1 MDPKKFIKIFTKK
14 DFRKE
19 IIKDLKKEM
28 EQYPFFSPVIIAY
41 LLTLRLNDDPSF
53 RNELLKYSHYISDR
67 KRFIRLLFEI
77 ELIKEKIKYKLTP
90 EEAEQLEKEIYERS
104 KQKHEQ
110 IIKEIIE
117 PKIEKLRK
125 LAELSRTQ
133 KQPSQP
139 TEAQTET
146 TSTPEEK
153 NSEIQE
159 KSLQQEAETNDKTV
173 ELKVTITPTQEEQEQ
188 IKVQR
193 EETAAH
199 VATKN
204 IADKEVEKIQT
215 PDTSTEEKTFEQE
228 EKHTPD
234 TKIET
239 GPKKPS
245 DKEKKDE
252 EEKVVTIDDIFKKIA
267 ELKKQKL
274 TAKEEFKQRITTI
287 DQLMEEQKSR
297 EEITHDVKQ
306 GQTEDKPRASSS
318 KTIISEQ
325 EAETAKKSDKSE
337 TPTRKQEKISHET
350 PEEILDLELS
360 DLDNTEKTTT
370 ESTPETS
377 KVAHEQIQEEILDLD
392 LSEQKS
398 AVTTPTQ
405 ADSEKSLHDT
415 KLTETPE
422 IKTKEIDKKET
433 TMDKK
438 AELKTETDKIATEE
452 KTTQATETKP
462 ETSKTIQPPQ
472 EKVQPVST
480 QPSITTSSTTTK
492 KTAADRILEEIR
504 RRREEKMKQQQLI
517 DKFLKEQP
525 TIDRKKEPTIEGDL
539 SENASKEPDLVTEKM
554 ARIYE
559 LQELYDKA
567 IETYEKLILKFP
579 EKSDY
584 FAKKIQELKQKLN
597 K

>member
-19 IIKDLKKEM
+19 IITDLKKEM
-28 EQYPFFSPVIIAY
+28 EEYPFFSPVIIAY

-110 IIKEIIE
+110 IIREIIE

-133 KQPSQP
+133 KQPRKT

-146 TSTPEEK
+146 TPTPEAK
-153 NSEIQE
+153 TSGIQE
-159 KSLQQEAETNDKTV
+159 KSGQQETETKDKTV
-173 ELKVTITPTQEEQEQ
+173 ELKVTITPPQEEQEQ
-188 IKVQR
+188 IKVHK
-193 EETAAH
+193 EESAEQL
-199 VATKN
+199 ATKN
-204 IADKEVEKIQT
+204 IADKEAEKIQR
-215 PDTSTEEKTFEQE
+215 PEPLTSTPQEKTSEQE

-239 GPKKPS
+239 ETEKPS
-245 DKEKKDE
+245 DKEEKNE

-274 TAKEEFKQRITTI
+274 SAKEEFKQRITTI

-297 EEITHDVKQ
+297 EEITHEASQPKPADKPRPDTLKDKEEKAEAEKISKDIKQ
-306 GQTEDKPRASSS
+306 ESQKEESKEKAAEKEEKILELDLSDQVNTEDKTKETHKEQPQKVIEIDMTEPIELETEAKEKIEE
-318 KTIISEQ
+318 KTS
-325 EAETAKKSDKSE
+325 
-337 TPTRKQEKISHET
+337 KQEK
-350 PEEILDLELS
+350 
-360 DLDNTEKTTT
+360 
-370 ESTPETS
+370 
-377 KVAHEQIQEEILDLD
+377 
-392 LSEQKS
+392 
-398 AVTTPTQ
+398 
-405 ADSEKSLHDT
+405 
-415 KLTETPE
+415 
-422 IKTKEIDKKET
+422 
-433 TMDKK
+433 TMDKT
-438 AELKTETDKIATEE
+438 AEIKTETDKKVTVEKSEE
-452 KTTQATETKP
+452 TAEPKP
-462 ETSKTIQPPQ
+462 ESAAITEQSGIEAKTENKAPGTPQ
-472 EKVQPVST
+472 TTPVSEG
-480 QPSITTSSTTTK
+480 K

-525 TIDRKKEPTIEGDL
+525 SIDRKKEPTVEGDL
-539 SENASKEPDLVTEKM
+539 SEKASKEPDLVTEKM